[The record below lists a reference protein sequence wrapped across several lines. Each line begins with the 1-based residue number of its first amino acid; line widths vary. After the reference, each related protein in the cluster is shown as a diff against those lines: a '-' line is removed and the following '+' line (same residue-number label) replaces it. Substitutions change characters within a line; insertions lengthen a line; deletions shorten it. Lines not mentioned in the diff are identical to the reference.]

1 MGNSNYAGDRRGRS
15 RADKDA
21 DSLHEPKEPTRD
33 GARPVRVT
41 LQFRERHNM
50 TYELDCAG
58 IPLVLRIF
66 FAVGDG
72 AEARFRA
79 EARARHLNGFS
90 DASATAPSRALALES
105 IAQSWRETTVLAVSS
120 IDWDG
125 VKRAMTT
132 VRAI

>member
-1 MGNSNYAGDRRGRS
+1 
-15 RADKDA
+15 
-21 DSLHEPKEPTRD
+21 
-33 GARPVRVT
+33 
-41 LQFRERHNM
+41 M

-58 IPLVLRIF
+58 IPLVVRIF

-72 AEARFRA
+72 ADARFRA

>member
-1 MGNSNYAGDRRGRS
+1 MGNFSYAGDRRGRS
-15 RADKDA
+15 RADKDPN
-21 DSLHEPKEPTRD
+21 SLREPATE
-33 GARPVRVT
+33 GVRPVRVT

-72 AEARFRA
+72 PAAYVRA
-79 EARARHLNGFS
+79 EARAGRVNGFS
-90 DASATAPSRALALES
+90 DASATGPSRAQALES
-105 IAQSWRETTVLAVSS
+105 IAQRWRETAAVAVSS

-125 VKRAMTT
+125 VKRAMTA